1 LVLNMVRSYVKSMGT
16 VDPLD
21 LHGQRRIERQE
32 LKAAI
37 VARLRNPL
45 RRWLFQFLID
55 GAQRGCLVRENVKS
69 EAVRRFAHGR
79 SIFLELGR
87 RWHER
92 GILNDRDDVFFL
104 HIDEIEPMAAGQ
116 AGFDVRGTV
125 AARRAEY
132 ERNQSIIP
140 PPVVV
145 GRFNPLLNQ
154 PEGFDRG
161 SKILTGLAVSP
172 GEATGPARVVL
183 RSDTTEQVLPGEILV
198 APFTDPGWTPYFL
211 R

>member
-79 SIFLELGR
+79 SIFLELGKRWYER
-87 RWHER
+87 R
-92 GILNDRDDVFFL
+92 ILKDREDIFFL
-104 HIDEIEPMAAGQ
+104 RIDEIEPIEAGH
-116 AGFDVRGTV
+116 ADFDVRRTI
-125 AARRAEY
+125 ADRRAEY
-132 ERNQSIIP
+132 ERNKEIVP
-140 PPVVV
+140 P
-145 GRFNPLLNQ
+145 
-154 PEGFDRG
+154 
-161 SKILTGLAVSP
+161 AV
-172 GEATGPARVVL
+172 
-183 RSDTTEQVLPGEILV
+183 
-198 APFTDPGWTPYFL
+198 
-211 R
+211 